1 MSARAPRLSHP
12 ARLRPGVRRRRAS
25 TWDRS
30 GGNED
35 SRPVGPGTTV
45 VLAEDDGPGQITHL
59 WFTVATPDLWWGRNL
74 VIRAYWDGEET
85 PSVEAPLG
93 DLLGSGNCLTSTYSC
108 ALFEAA
114 PRDGLSLHSW
124 FAMPYSEGFR
134 ITITNDGPLPIL
146 ALYAYV
152 DYECWP
158 APDPELGQ
166 FHAWWNRERRT
177 HRPQPDGT
185 YTPGH
190 NLTGADNYLLVAAEG
205 RGHYVGASLYVHS
218 DDGGWYGEGDDMFF
232 IDGDSWPPT
241 VHGTGTED
249 YFGTAW
255 SPATA
260 FSHPYYGQPVA
271 DRDDW
276 AGFSSLYRLHVKD
289 PIPFERSL
297 RATLEHGHNNDRADD
312 WSSVAYWY
320 QLDRPAP
327 LPTLPPAVERE
338 PPWPVAWRARV
349 EAIREV
355 YSDELLDPDTDPVQR
370 GRLHAGVRY
379 LNRAAHQRDWEEID
393 RALEWLTD
401 RSRPAVPTAPAPHGP
416 LASLRLL
423 TDDALD
429 HWVTDRSAREVLD
442 AVAGDWV
449 ARFDPSAAGAAVL
462 VIGLRTTNEESIRQ
476 LAVADGQCAV
486 GEGNGPERLT
496 LLADPLTFVRWTLG
510 RLDPW
515 EALLRGRLLIR
526 GDGDL
531 ALRLAA
537 LFPLYSET
545 VSP

>member
-1 MSARAPRLSHP
+1 MSGDGTGPSHL

-25 TWDRS
+25 TWDRT

-35 SRPVGPGTTV
+35 SRPIGPGATV

-59 WFTVATPDLWWGRNL
+59 WFTLATPDLWWGRHL
-74 VIRAYWDGEET
+74 VVRCYWDGEDT

-93 DLLGSGNCLTSTYSC
+93 DLLGSGNCITATYSC

-158 APDPELGQ
+158 APDPELGR

-185 YTPGH
+185 YTPGR

-205 RGHYVGASLYVHS
+205 RGHYIGASLYIHS

-232 IDGDSWPPT
+232 IDGDVWPPT
-241 VHGTGTED
+241 LHGTGTED

-255 SPATA
+255 SPANA

-289 PIPFERSL
+289 PVPFERSL
-297 RATLEHGHNNDRADD
+297 RATLEHGHDNDRSDD

-320 QLDRPAP
+320 QLDRTAA
-327 LPTLPPAVERE
+327 LPPLPPAVERE

-349 EAIREV
+349 EAIREL
-355 YSDELLDPDTDPVQR
+355 YGAELLDPDLGSMRR

-379 LNRAAHQRDWEEID
+379 LTSAAHRRDWDDID
-393 RALEWLTD
+393 RAIEWLTD
-401 RSRPAVPTAPAPHGP
+401 STRPKQPTPTRPRGP
-416 LASLRLL
+416 LATLRS
-423 TDDALD
+423 LD
-429 HWVTDRSAREVLD
+429 HEELERWVTSRSTPEVLD
-442 AVAGDWV
+442 AVAGDWS
-449 ARFDPSAAGAAVL
+449 ARFDSVAAGAAAL
-462 VIGLRTTNEESIRQ
+462 VIGLRTIEGQITRQ
-476 LAVADGQCAV
+476 LRVGAGRCEITDGS
-486 GEGNGPERLT
+486 EPERLT
-496 LLADPLTFVRWTLG
+496 LLADPLTFVCWTLG
-510 RLDPW
+510 SLDPW
-515 EALLRGRLLIR
+515 EALLRGRLLVR

-531 ALRLAA
+531 ALRLPA
-537 LFPLYSET
+537 LFP
-545 VSP
+545 PHP